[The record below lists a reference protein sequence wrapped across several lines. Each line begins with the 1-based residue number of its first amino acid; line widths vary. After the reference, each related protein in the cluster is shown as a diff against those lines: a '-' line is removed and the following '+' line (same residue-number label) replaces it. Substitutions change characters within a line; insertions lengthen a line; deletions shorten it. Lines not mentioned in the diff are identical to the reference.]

1 MRAEMM
7 LTTAALLVAA
17 PLLLTKLVR
26 RLQLSLA
33 KHRSLAGHSL
43 MAKRIARL
51 VPGYSYDANRFFAA
65 DDAPADVQAQ
75 RKAGFARLSA
85 ALKAAAPQTLALT
98 GLDEVSFHMS
108 GTEAVMQAVRLAR
121 YHTGRRHLVRFCGAY
136 HGWWEDVQPG
146 HRQPAAAARDLHPEG
161 HGRAT
166 ACRCCDT
173 PQGHRLRAGQSAA
186 GPAPEPRGAGRLLAG
201 RQRPPRKLRPR
212 GLHRGGCRSCAR
224 CARGAA
230 SC

>member
-33 KHRSLAGHSL
+33 KHRSLAGHSR

-98 GLDEVSFHMS
+98 AQTREGLSDLQF
-108 GTEAVMQAVRLAR
+108 
-121 YHTGRRHLVRFCGAY
+121 TGRYRVPFQFSEH
-136 HGWWEDVQPG
+136 
-146 HRQPAAAARDLHPEG
+146 AR
-161 HGRAT
+161 
-166 ACRCCDT
+166 
-173 PQGHRLRAGQSAA
+173 
-186 GPAPEPRGAGRLLAG
+186 
-201 RQRPPRKLRPR
+201 
-212 GLHRGGCRSCAR
+212 
-224 CARGAA
+224 
-230 SC
+230 